1 MCKVGGG
8 GVERIKTCGGRKE
21 RDRLVS
27 GRVGRAVGAQEIRR
41 DMVEGYGKGEGAGVG
56 DD

>member
-1 MCKVGGG
+1 MGRGVGGG
-8 GVERIKTCGGRKE
+8 QRIKTCGGRKE

-27 GRVGRAVGAQEIRR
+27 GRVEKAVGGWQEIRR
-41 DMVEGYGKGEGAGVG
+41 DIVEGYGEGAGVG